1 MHHPHLQ
8 LSPHSCTPRSAILL
22 RKHRQRLECGVYS
35 SNKDGSYLLLPDF
48 ILQMEE
54 CYDKILSYQP
64 LGTSHQGPIDYME
77 PRSTRSTTMATPSGR
92 LSTITPDQKPQSPHI
107 IPSDEESL
115 SYKTPL
121 LNSIDIGCLPPPPTK
136 VPSTEPRDENLHKNS
151 VETLSVHTINLVHE
165 DITNIPPIP
174 TLLTPAPCENR
185 TQFKSLN
192 IHRIF
197 GCKQFRNKKHLAA
210 ETNASLVN

>member
-1 MHHPHLQ
+1 
-8 LSPHSCTPRSAILL
+8 
-22 RKHRQRLECGVYS
+22 
-35 SNKDGSYLLLPDF
+35 
-48 ILQMEE
+48 
-54 CYDKILSYQP
+54 
-64 LGTSHQGPIDYME
+64 
-77 PRSTRSTTMATPSGR
+77 MATPSSPP
-92 LSTITPDQKPQSPHI
+92 LMITPTHTPRTPHI

-121 LNSIDIGCLPPPPTK
+121 LTSIDIGCLPPPPTK
-136 VPSTEPRDENLHKNS
+136 VPSTEPSDENLHKNS

-197 GCKQFRNKKHLAA
+197 GCKQFRNKKHLTA